1 MIVFQIDRKD
11 FTDIVQ
17 TYKTGYEVLLSEKS
31 GRNARGKN
39 VVDIVA
45 RKTKLSV
52 TFKPMAAPRM
62 KEFLAAIQPYV
73 VNITYWDPKTDALK
87 TINIY
92 TGTPEITAIRMSP
105 QASKRRYDSFDLSFV
120 EM

>member
-1 MIVFQIDRKD
+1 MMVFQIGGKD

-17 TYKTGYEVLLSEKS
+17 TYTTSYEVLLSEKS
-31 GRNARGKN
+31 GRNARGTN

-45 RKTKLSV
+45 RKNKLSV
-52 TFKPMAAPRM
+52 TFMPMAAPRM
-62 KEFLAAIQPYV
+62 KEFLTAIHPYV
-73 VNITYWDPKTDALK
+73 INITYWDPKSDALK

-92 TGTPEITAIRMSP
+92 TGTPEITAIRMDA
-105 QASKRRYDSFDLSFV
+105 QASRRRYDSFDLSFI